1 MTSLN
6 KSSPQLVNQEFQRLA
21 LFVSSIADY
30 AIYML
35 TPDGHVA
42 SWNAGAQR
50 FKGYSADEIIGQHFS
65 RFYTEE
71 DRATGLPARALRQAS
86 ESGKFQAEGWRVRQ
100 DGSRFWANV
109 VIDAVRNEHGE
120 LLGFAKITHDITE
133 RKAAQLELE
142 RAREALYQ
150 AQKLEAIGKV
160 TGGVAHDF
168 NNLLNV
174 INNGLALL
182 RRSSSMSQDIRLIDT
197 MDKAVKR
204 GATLIQQLL
213 AFGRQQPLTKERK
226 DLNRVI
232 SSFEGVLQRAGRSG
246 ISFALKLAPELPTVE
261 IDVAQIETGLLNLV
275 VNAYDAIKQQ
285 DGQIVVSTQL
295 VELAPDQVKKLPAGR
310 YVALSVTDN
319 GHGMPREILERA
331 TDPFFTTKGVGK
343 GTGLGLSQVYGMVQ
357 QCGGDMTLQ
366 SEDGAGTTITLY
378 FPASQG
384 HAEEHPEAD
393 LEAVLVVDDQDEVL
407 EVTTEVFRSLGFE
420 VLSAHSGQQALDE
433 LKRTPRISLLFSD
446 VVMSGM
452 SGLELAREATKLAP
466 DLKVILASG
475 YAGTDTT
482 LPVGGKLEGFHFLSK
497 PYRVNDIVRKL
508 RVLD

>member
-1 MTSLN
+1 MTRLN

-35 TPDGHVA
+35 TPEGQVA

-50 FKGYSADEIIGQHFS
+50 FKGYTADEIIGQHFS
-65 RFYTEE
+65 RFYTDE
-71 DRATGLPARALRQAS
+71 DRAANLPSHALQEAS
-86 ESGKFQAEGWRVRQ
+86 ESGKFEAEGWRVRKN
-100 DGSRFWANV
+100 GSRFWANV
-109 VIDAVRNEHGE
+109 VIDAIRNEEGE
-120 LLGFAKITHDITE
+120 LVGFAKITRDITE
-133 RKAAQLELE
+133 RKAAQVELE

-150 AQKLEAIGKV
+150 AQKLEALGKV

-182 RRSSSMSQDIRLIDT
+182 RRSSTMAQDVRLIDT

-204 GATLIQQLL
+204 GANLIQQLL
-213 AFGRQQPLTKERK
+213 AFGRQQPLTKECK

-232 SSFEGVLQRAGRSG
+232 TTFETVLQRAGRHG
-246 ISFALKLAPELPTVE
+246 TSFALKLAHELPKVE
-261 IDVAQIETGLLNLV
+261 IDVAQVETGLLNMV
-275 VNAYDAIKQQ
+275 VNAYDAITMP
-285 DGQIVVSTQL
+285 DGRIVVST
-295 VELAPDQVKKLPAGR
+295 ELAELEKGQVKKLPAGR
-310 YVALSVTDN
+310 YVALSVTEN
-319 GHGMPREILERA
+319 GNGMPRETLERA
-331 TDPFFTTKGVGK
+331 TDPFFTTKDVGK

-357 QCGGDMTLQ
+357 QSGGDMTIT
-366 SEDGAGTTITLY
+366 SEEGQGTTVTLY
-378 FPASQG
+378 FPAAQG
-384 HAEEHPEAD
+384 HAQEHAETD

-420 VLSAHSGQQALDE
+420 VLSANSGQQAIDV
-433 LKRTPRISLLFSD
+433 LKRTPRISLLFTD

-452 SGLELAREATKLAP
+452 SGVELAREATRMDP
-466 DLKVILASG
+466 TLKVILASG
-475 YAGTDTT
+475 YAGTDNTQP
-482 LPVGGKLEGFHFLSK
+482 LGGKLEGFHFLSK

-508 RVLD
+508 RALD